1 MLNNIASVL
10 NRVPA
15 PSAPP
20 VSGFTLW
27 LDAATSSASNFT
39 FGSGNYVS
47 QWTDKS
53 GNGNHFTQATSGSQP
68 LWTANS
74 QNGLGG
80 VYCYVSN
87 IRFLVN
93 TSLGNF
99 SYSPF
104 TMFVIYKEP
113 NTPNFVAL
121 MGRNLTGALAIGG
134 DNSNPVKFGI
144 SRIGQATSVSNLE
157 ATKTNADTLVYKS
170 AGVSAGNI
178 SVDIYKNG
186 TAASGAVSLAIT
198 SAGDRNNITG
208 DTNGTGDIMSLDG
221 FVCEYIMYPS
231 QLSDTDRNSVE
242 SYLKTKWGTP

>member
-1 MLNNIASVL
+1 VQ
-10 NRVPA
+10 PA
-15 PSAPP
+15 TAPP
-20 VSGFTLW
+20 VAGYNLW

-74 QNGLGG
+74 QNSLGG
-80 VYCYVSN
+80 VYFYVSN
-87 IRFLVN
+87 LRYLVN

-99 SYSPF
+99 SGSPF

-113 NTPNFVAL
+113 DTPNYVAL
-121 MGRNLTGALAIGG
+121 MGRNSIGALALGG
-134 DNSNPVKFGI
+134 DNSNPVKYAI
-144 SRIGQATSVSNLE
+144 SRIGEATSVSNLT
-157 ATKTNADTLVYKS
+157 ATKTNADSLVYKS
-170 AGVSAGNI
+170 AGVSGGSI
-178 SVDIYKNG
+178 SVNIYKNG
-186 TAASGAVSLAIT
+186 TAASGAVSLAI
-198 SAGDRNNITG
+198 SSNGDRNNISG
-208 DTNGTGDIMSLDG
+208 DVNGAGDSMSSSG

-242 SYLKTKWGTP
+242 AYLKAKWGTP